1 MLDILSNGGLQH
13 PLNNEAAKRL
23 IVQILKT
30 GTVSLTNHA
39 LDEMA
44 KDDLTTVDAANVLRG
59 GVVEFCEEKDRT
71 WRYRVRTQRMTVVVA
86 FRSEEALTVVT
97 AWRKAR

>member
-1 MLDILSNGGLQH
+1 MA
-13 PLNNEAAKRL
+13 NEEAKRL
-23 IVQILKT
+23 IARILQT
-30 GTVSLTNHA
+30 GGMVRFSGHA

-59 GVVEFCEEKDRT
+59 GIVEFSEEINRT
-71 WRYRVRTQRMTVVVA
+71 WRYRVRTARMTFVVA
-86 FRSEEALTVVT
+86 FASEQELRVVT

>member
-1 MLDILSNGGLQH
+1 MLQH
-13 PLNNEAAKRL
+13 PLDNDGAKRL
-23 IVQILKT
+23 IVKILKT
-30 GTVSLTNHA
+30 GTVTFSHHA

-59 GVVEFCEEKDRT
+59 GVVEFSEEVNRT
-71 WRYRVRTQRMTVVVA
+71 WRYRVRTARMTFVVA
-86 FRSEEALTVVT
+86 FRSAHSLSVIT